1 MKFSFIFL
9 IIFFSHLFLFM
20 SIFLIEFFFLVLE
33 LLVLIFN
40 EVFIR
45 TQIFNKNIMCLPF
58 VLSNGDIIVKFY

>member
-1 MKFSFIFL
+1 
-9 IIFFSHLFLFM
+9 M